1 MSLVSS
7 RDGYH
12 VETGVS
18 SDLAGS
24 RDSYH
29 VETGVSSDLA
39 GKLNRL
45 DYW

>member
-12 VETGVS
+12 VETGVL

-24 RDSYH
+24 GTDWT
-29 VETGVSSDLA
+29 TGNQVINPEA
-39 GKLNRL
+39 
-45 DYW
+45 